1 MRNCVG
7 GFFLNVAGRPE
18 ILVLIVVAV
27 RERLVSG
34 SPIGSCA
41 SLACLVAEGC
51 GGRRDVTRRDGANP
65 KSETNSNLSA
75 GSLFTVCEDL

>member
-18 ILVLIVVAV
+18 ILVLTVVAV

-51 GGRRDVTRRDGANP
+51 GGRRDVTRRR
-65 KSETNSNLSA
+65 KSEIRDQFEFIRRFPLHH
-75 GSLFTVCEDL
+75 L